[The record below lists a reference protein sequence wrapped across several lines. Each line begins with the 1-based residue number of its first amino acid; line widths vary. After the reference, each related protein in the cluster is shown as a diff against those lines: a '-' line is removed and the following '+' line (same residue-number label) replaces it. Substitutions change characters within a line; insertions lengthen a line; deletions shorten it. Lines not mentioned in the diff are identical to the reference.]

1 MTDAERSKLLADRE
15 KLVRQIEERK
25 AKGPEGKSAASLK
38 FFQEDLIALAKK
50 VVAIDK
56 KLGRV

>member
-1 MTDAERSKLLADRE
+1 MDREALLAERE

-25 AKGPEGKSAASLK
+25 AKGPDGKSAAAQR
-38 FFQEDLIALAKK
+38 FFQEDLTALAKK

-56 KLGRV
+56 KLGRG

>member
-1 MTDAERSKLLADRE
+1 MNDAERSKLMADRE

-25 AKGPEGKSAASLK
+25 AKGPEGRSVASVR
-38 FFQEDLIALAKK
+38 FFQEDLTALARK

-56 KLGRV
+56 KLGRA

>member
-1 MTDAERSKLLADRE
+1 MADRNALLAERE
-15 KLVRQIEERK
+15 KLVKEIEALK
-25 AKGPEGKSAASLK
+25 AKGPSGKSAAALR
-38 FFQEDLIALAKK
+38 FHAEDLTALAKK